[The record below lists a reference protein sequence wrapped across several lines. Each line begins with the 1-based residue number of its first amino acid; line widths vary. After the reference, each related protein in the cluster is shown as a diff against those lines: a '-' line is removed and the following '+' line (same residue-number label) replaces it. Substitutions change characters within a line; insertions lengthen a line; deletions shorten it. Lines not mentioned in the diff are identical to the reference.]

1 MSNLVIR
8 QEKTLDGLRDRL
20 YGTLDAIIADKIPTK
35 NVDCICAISE
45 QIINSAK
52 LEIDTMLRIKA
63 DNEKTNIAAQ
73 ERLTEVIES
82 IPTLDTSCHIED

>member
-20 YGTLDAIIADKIPTK
+20 YGTLDAIIADTIPAK

-63 DNEKTNIAAQ
+63 NSEKASVKAQ
-73 ERLTEVIES
+73 ERLTSVINT
-82 IPTLDTSCHIED
+82 IPTLDTVCHAED